1 MDDLKLPSDVL
12 ADRTTSERRFFDQ
25 GPAQEVIDFVVGNA
39 LRRAHPQFIEH
50 SRHRRRPG
58 GALDRQPLSRD
69 VADFAGKQQLAI
81 GKGQADGLMVEINAR
96 LATESATD
104 FPPKGL
110 GYWLAPHSRQSGR
123 SRLASTTSPV
133 RGSADASG
141 AEAPP

>member
-58 GALDRQPLSRD
+58 GALDRQPLGRD

-104 FPPKGL
+104 FLESGFAVSHVAAPLRLLMTAVGRNDIKGQ
-110 GYWLAPHSRQSGR
+110 P
-123 SRLASTTSPV
+123 SP
-133 RGSADASG
+133 RAL
-141 AEAPP
+141 